1 MARNLREGSLGQVN
15 VRNDSGA
22 DIYGGYV
29 ATAGGVTGVAV
40 TDAAAGEVVALD
52 RRPYVHYLFGK
63 TATTPPHLPH
73 QHADELA
80 PPVPGYAALAG
91 AAAGTVVAVGG
102 LSVQIVEQGPGDVY
116 NTPAD
121 HVLVSIVP
129 QPVAG
134 LVP

>member
-15 VRNDSGA
+15 VVA
-22 DIYGGYV
+22 DQDVYGGYIYDI
-29 ATAGGVTGVAV
+29 GGFAGVAV
-40 TDAAAGEVVALD
+40 TDAANGEVVALD
-52 RRPYVHYLFGK
+52 RRPFVHYLFG
-63 TATTPPHLPH
+63 TADTTPPHLPH